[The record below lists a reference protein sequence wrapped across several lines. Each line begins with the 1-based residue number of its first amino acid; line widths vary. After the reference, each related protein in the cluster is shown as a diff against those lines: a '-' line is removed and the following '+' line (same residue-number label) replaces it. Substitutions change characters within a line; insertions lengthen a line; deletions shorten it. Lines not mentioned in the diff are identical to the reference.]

1 MVTTAVAFYKKIT
14 SVERQVQKLKT
25 EAFFAL
31 PKVRDAETYP
41 TKDIM
46 RALKNTRVNI
56 WRARYAKK

>member
-1 MVTTAVAFYKKIT
+1 MVNTAVAFYKKIT

-31 PKVRDAETYP
+31 PKVRDVEMYP

-46 RALKNTRVNI
+46 RALKNTR
-56 WRARYAKK
+56 AKMR